1 MIRVVLPFY
10 SEFDTLKPSLRALRE
25 SDIAHEV
32 VIIQGSFPA
41 KGRNNGI
48 SMNQQRL
55 QKLPEHISH
64 YLILDSDIAF
74 TVSQL
79 EAALKHDKMI
89 LGLPYLRHDNDGT
102 YQAAAAMDPQG
113 ALSSFVHEKLFIRG
127 KAGLHQIPFIGAGF
141 LLIKKEALEKI
152 QYPWFHHRIVIV
164 NDAAEN
170 SGEDVGFCLAAREAG
185 VDIWC
190 DFDHPVYHRL
200 RRHEHFNVSY

>member
-32 VIIQGSFPA
+32 KIIQGSFPA

-48 SMNQQRL
+48 SMNQKRL

-102 YQAAAAMDPQG
+102 YQAADTMSDQG
-113 ALSSFVHEKLFIRG
+113 ELLHFIV
-127 KAGLHQIPFIGAGF
+127 KDSCGLQCIPFIGAGF
-141 LLIKKEALEKI
+141 LLIKKEALEKM

-170 SGEDVGFCLAAREAG
+170 CGEDIGFCLAAREAG
-185 VDIWC
+185 VEIWC
-190 DFDHPVYHRL
+190 DFDRPVYHRL
-200 RRHEHFNVSY
+200 RKHEHFNVDY